1 MGGKGHY
8 MEIKFNPEKLIVV
21 EVKDVRPNTWNPK
34 DSDTKEYQ
42 VVKESLEKK
51 GFRLPIVVREN
62 NGYEIIDGEQ
72 RWTAWKE
79 LGNDKVLIYN
89 EGKVSDQEARE
100 LTIWYEQRVPF
111 NEIDLAQLVK
121 EMSVNYE
128 NLELP
133 FSDEEMQEMIQ
144 VATFNWDDYKKEYV
158 EEEEI
163 KTITVRCDSQQY
175 DTIMEAIEAVKGSAD
190 NQATEADALT
200 IIASSYLENSN

>member
-144 VATFNWDDYKKEYV
+144 VANFNWDDYKKEYV